1 MITKL
6 EINPIKNWLPSIDN
20 PLLISG
26 PCSLETEEQTITTAK
41 ELAKDK
47 RVFIFR
53 GGVWKPRTRPGAF
66 EGVGTI
72 GLEWLKRVKAETRLL
87 TATEV
92 ANGQHV
98 QECLKAEVDVMWI
111 GARSTA
117 SPFTVQEIA
126 DALKGIEQIV
136 MVKNPVNPDLQLW
149 IGAFERLN
157 RAGLKNL
164 VAIHRGFTPFGESKY
179 RNYPS
184 WRTVFELRQ
193 LFPDLPII
201 CDPSHICGKHEF
213 LFEIAQ
219 KAFDIGLDGLM
230 LESHIDPSIALSD
243 KDQQVTPSELAKI
256 LDKLVI
262 KYVDSHNPQ
271 FENILENLRSR
282 IDHIDHEILEVLAA
296 RMQIVK
302 QIGQYKKENKVTALQ
317 VNRWS
322 RLMEDRLNVARKLD
336 LDEEF
341 IKLMFQIIHEDS
353 VRQQT
358 EIMDS
363 DL

>member
-1 MITKL
+1 MITELNIK
-6 EINPIKNWLPSIDN
+6 PIKEWLPNIDN

-26 PCSLETEEQTITTAK
+26 PCSLESEEQTLSTAR

-47 RVFIFR
+47 RVFVFR
-53 GGVWKPRTRPGAF
+53 GGIWKPRTRPGAF
-66 EGVGTI
+66 EGVGSI
-72 GLEWLKRVKAETRLL
+72 GLEWMKRVKEETRLL
-87 TATEV
+87 TSTEV

-98 QECLKAEVDVMWI
+98 EECLKAGIDVMWI

-126 DALKGIEQIV
+126 DVLKGTDQVV
-136 MVKNPVNPDLQLW
+136 MVKNPVNPDVQLW
-149 IGAFERLN
+149 IGALERLN

-164 VAIHRGFTPFGESKY
+164 VAIHRGFTPFGDSKY

-184 WRTVFELRQ
+184 WKTVFELRQ
-193 LFPDLPII
+193 LFPNLPII
-201 CDPSHICGKHEF
+201 CDPSHISGKREY

-230 LESHIDPSIALSD
+230 LESHIDPSVALSD
-243 KDQQVTPSELAKI
+243 KDQQVTPAELAKI

-262 KYVDSHNPQ
+262 KYTYSNDPR

-282 IDHIDHEILEVLAA
+282 IDDIDHEILEVLAA
-296 RMQIVK
+296 RNQIVR

-322 RLMEDRLNVARKLD
+322 RLMVDRLNVARKLD

-341 IKLMFQIIHEDS
+341 IKVMFQIIHEDS

-358 EIMDS
+358 DIMDS